1 MGAVSGPVGRRLQI
15 LRDAPVAASTLGVNL
30 TVAKLVTFAVC
41 GVVAALGGA
50 LDGAVQQSITPTDFS
65 FGASL
70 ELLLLVVLGGR
81 AVISGAVIA
90 GAVYAVQVVHL
101 LPIPNSVIRYLPL
114 AITAGVIG
122 LATNPEGTVA
132 LGAAEARRVLSVLR
146 PLPRRT
152 RRVGR
157 ALRPSR
163 FPWGRRWSVE
173 SEWTMLTASDVSV
186 RFGGVDA
193 LTGVDL
199 AVPVGKVSGLIGPNG
214 AGKTT
219 MFNVLTGLVAPTS
232 GTVCLAGSVITKWPP
247 HRRGRAGIAR
257 TFQRLDLFTRLTVE
271 ENLAAAWEAAHAGAV
286 FGRRRRERRRLVET
300 VTEMLDLG
308 PIAHRVAGQL
318 PTGQGRMVE
327 LGRAL
332 CAEPRVL
339 LLDEPSSGLDRHETR
354 RFSEVLRSVV
364 EHAAAANPPCSSS
377 STTCRS

>member
-1 MGAVSGPVGRRLQI
+1 M
-15 LRDAPVAASTLGVNL
+15 
-30 TVAKLVTFAVC
+30 
-41 GVVAALGGA
+41 
-50 LDGAVQQSITPTDFS
+50 
-65 FGASL
+65 
-70 ELLLLVVLGGR
+70 
-81 AVISGAVIA
+81 
-90 GAVYAVQVVHL
+90 
-101 LPIPNSVIRYLPL
+101 
-114 AITAGVIG
+114 
-122 LATNPEGTVA
+122 
-132 LGAAEARRVLSVLR
+132 
-146 PLPRRT
+146 
-152 RRVGR
+152 
-157 ALRPSR
+157 
-163 FPWGRRWSVE
+163 E

-186 RFGGVDA
+186 RFGGIDA

-232 GTVCLAGSVITKWPP
+232 GTVRLAGSVITKWPP
-247 HRRGRAGIAR
+247 HRRARAGIAR

-300 VTEMLDLG
+300 VTEMLTLG

-364 EHAAAANPPCSSS
+364 GARGNGEPAVLLVEHDMSLVMEVCDAITVLDFGKRIACGTPSAIRADPTVRAAYLGDADAA
-377 STTCRS
+377 